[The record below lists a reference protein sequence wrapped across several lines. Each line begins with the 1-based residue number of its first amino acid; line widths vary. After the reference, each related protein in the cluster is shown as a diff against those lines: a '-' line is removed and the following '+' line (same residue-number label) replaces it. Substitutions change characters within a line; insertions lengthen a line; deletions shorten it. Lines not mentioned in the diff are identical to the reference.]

1 MDISAFVEND
11 DELVKYQWK
20 LCLSPT
26 CWIDNS
32 AVTSRFHNESDWSDY
47 IKYLNDNNEDFSDE
61 IKNLPN
67 DCGGIYVFFV
77 QGVNLPFSERYLA
90 YVGRLL
96 SCDVCT
102 ATQN

>member
-47 IKYLNDNNEDFSDE
+47 IKYLNEQIDRLEKIEKYDNKAKAAQKD
-61 IKNLPN
+61 K
-67 DCGGIYVFFV
+67 
-77 QGVNLPFSERYLA
+77 
-90 YVGRLL
+90 
-96 SCDVCT
+96 
-102 ATQN
+102 